1 MAADAAAQLPDSAGA
16 PAAAGGTAAGAGMAV
31 FVRVPGLPDALC
43 VELPSDATVAD
54 LRRGAQELAGRHQ
67 IVRLRYAGELLADE
81 SAALADAGIGPQAMV
96 DAGGVRTLLDC
107 HQHTMLAVVL
117 STAATTTAGLS
128 LTFVERHRVC
138 DGGDSY
144 CIVRAVVPVSELEGL
159 RVTGEAPPCAHKF
172 FDPHIPEG
180 EAPLWVANASA
191 ELLARDIKPDM
202 QFRLVQA
209 GFGSS
214 SLLNTQDPEQ
224 ANMDLQRILADSEF
238 QRGFVKCHA
247 QSVPPAVTIEVD
259 PEATLEQA
267 LLQVAEQQGF
277 KLMGEYHFFIMHA
290 AARDRLGRTTRCGVA
305 STMLPEGACLEW
317 QASLRTLVEMIHLDD
332 SSSS

>member
-1 MAADAAAQLPDSAGA
+1 MAADSAAQLPDSAGA

-81 SAALADAGIGPQAMV
+81 SAALADA
-96 DAGGVRTLLDC
+96 
-107 HQHTMLAVVL
+107 
-117 STAATTTAGLS
+117 AGLS

-202 QFRLVQA
+202 QIRLVHA
-209 GFGSS
+209 GFGNS

-317 QASLRTLVEMIHLDD
+317 QEGLRTLDELICLDD

>member
-1 MAADAAAQLPDSAGA
+1 MAADSAAQLPDSAGA

-96 DAGGVRTLLDC
+96 DA
-107 HQHTMLAVVL
+107 
-117 STAATTTAGLS
+117 AGLS

-202 QFRLVQA
+202 QIRLVHA
-209 GFGSS
+209 GFGNS

-317 QASLRTLVEMIHLDD
+317 QEGLRTLDELICLDD